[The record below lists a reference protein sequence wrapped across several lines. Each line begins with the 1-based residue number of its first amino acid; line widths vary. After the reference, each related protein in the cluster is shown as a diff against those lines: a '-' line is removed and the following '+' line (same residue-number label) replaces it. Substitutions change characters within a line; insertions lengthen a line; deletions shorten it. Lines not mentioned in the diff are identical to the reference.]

1 MHALAVLEDASG
13 YRFAIQ
19 IFQKPISVQP
29 DLFRIVD
36 EERHEIAGLAPR
48 LLVFVKLVMH
58 LPEMG
63 GILQAGRLG
72 SLGGDQSM
80 LVRWDQWPFAKNNA
94 QVVSELGFDFLKF
107 RVVVAA

>member
-1 MHALAVLEDASG
+1 MHALAVLKDASG
-13 YRFAIQ
+13 YRFTIK
-19 IFQKPISVQP
+19 IFQKPISIQP

-48 LLVFVKLVMH
+48 LLVFVKLVSQS
-58 LPEMG
+58 PETG

-72 SLGGDQSM
+72 SLGCDQSM

-94 QVVSELGFDFLKF
+94 QAIAEV
-107 RVVVAA
+107 